1 MSTSTHRTSTMP
13 DLRSLIEHEG
23 PFLTATI
30 PARSDVAG
38 AADRFETHIENA
50 LRDAPDDWADDVAQM
65 RTELSELTHDDGAA
79 VIAIRPHGG
88 PTFYEFI
95 DDPVR
100 RPDLA
105 VGPLPR
111 LAPLLE
117 ARQRIVPHV
126 VVETDL
132 AGADLVAFDGG
143 SMIASEQ
150 VDGDTEHIHRG
161 HPGGWSQR
169 RFQQRA
175 ENTWED
181 NATDVADAT
190 TQLVGDVDARL
201 VLVAGPT
208 RAQSMVATLLEE
220 RVQVPVHRLEAGNV
234 DGIAAE
240 IVRYVAD
247 VVATDTTELLRA
259 FDEQIERRA
268 ASVEEVRAALEAGR
282 VETLLVHDDIGDDTS
297 TDTGTDGAAD
307 IVDRCIADAL
317 LTDADIRIVPNV
329 AILDQ
334 GVAAL
339 LRW

>member
-1 MSTSTHRTSTMP
+1 MP
-13 DLRSLIEHEG
+13 DLRSLVEREG
-23 PFLTATI
+23 PFLTALV

-38 AADRFETHIENA
+38 AADRFETHIDNA
-50 LRDAPDDWADDVAQM
+50 LRGAPDDWADHVAQI
-65 RTELSELTHDDGAA
+65 RTEMAQLQHDRGAA
-79 VIAIRPHGG
+79 VIAIRPRGG

-100 RPDLA
+100 RPALA
-105 VGPLPR
+105 VGPVPR

-190 TQLVGDVDARL
+190 TRLVDQVGARL

-208 RAQSMVATLLEE
+208 RAQSMVATLLED
-220 RVQVPVHRLEAGNV
+220 RLRIPVQRLHAGDV

-240 IVRYVAD
+240 VVRYVAD
-247 VVATDTTELLRA
+247 IVATDTTEMLRTL
-259 FDEQIERRA
+259 DEQIERRA
-268 ASVEEVRAALEAGR
+268 TTVDEVEAALEAGR
-282 VETLLVHDDIGDDTS
+282 VETLLVHDDSSAAPS
-297 TDTGTDGAAD
+297 TDDPAD
-307 IVDRCIADAL
+307 VVDCCIADAL
-317 LTDADIRIVPNV
+317 LTDADIRVVPDV
-329 AILDQ
+329 AVLDH